1 MVQPLYPLTQQPT
14 APKPASTFGQPGVQP
29 SPVRRD
35 VLPVFKAT
43 SPLPAATG
51 SIAANNYGL
60 PTQTRSSGSVP
71 MPNLAER
78 MGPSKGPGS
87 AQMPNLAERIGPSTG
102 PGPTPMPNLSRS
114 GNSFGVD
121 GFGRPTTPWGPLPR
135 YVSGSS
141 VARPIAP
148 VNTPSGPAANTPPQ
162 YAGNTFNES
171 AEQLDRMYL
180 NQLPTDFRER
190 YLSNRQAGRTS
201 MSPGDA
207 AAYYRSNYA
216 GTDRTLPP
224 MAAAS
229 PQPVASSQPAASSSG
244 QIASF
249 DQLPPQLQEAYKQR
263 SASGQTQMTPSQAVE
278 FYNNNYVNGVRSPQS
293 TPGALPAPTAAA
305 MVSPSPALPT
315 PSLDSLPQPTASLR
329 NNQGGY
335 INPLNDPTQRGVD
348 PDEARAYADAEA
360 ANAELSA
367 QRGAASARLAEV
379 RRSLGNG
386 AAESEGRAQA
396 VRDAETAAR
405 NSRYGYRTGDSGVT
419 RRGVYTPTPSM
430 SDSNPGAFPERE
442 SERQVREW
450 SDNTDQRLGGILV
463 DRNARMQSDQD
474 ARYAEI
480 MRNMEARR
488 NTRAQDSRVVSS
500 GPRRASI

>member
-1 MVQPLYPLTQQPT
+1 VDPPYAPPPGNNSGGLINSLATGVRAGGNALINRFTGNAPLPSPIATLPSQSPSRLANLLVSNGAGSQIVSENMP
-14 APKPASTFGQPGVQP
+14 PASMELKGPENMPYESAGI
-29 SPVRRD
+29 
-35 VLPVFKAT
+35 T
-43 SPLPAATG
+43 SFSQLPADFQA
-51 SIAANNYGL
+51 
-60 PTQTRSSGSVP
+60 
-71 MPNLAER
+71 
-78 MGPSKGPGS
+78 
-87 AQMPNLAERIGPSTG
+87 
-102 PGPTPMPNLSRS
+102 
-114 GNSFGVD
+114 
-121 GFGRPTTPWGPLPR
+121 R
-135 YVSGSS
+135 YS
-141 VARPIAP
+141 
-148 VNTPSGPAANTPPQ
+148 
-162 YAGNTFNES
+162 
-171 AEQLDRMYL
+171 
-180 NQLPTDFRER
+180 
-190 YLSNRQAGRTS
+190 SNRRAGRTT
-201 MSPGDA
+201 MSPEQA
-207 AAYYRSNYA
+207 TAYYRSNYA

-229 PQPVASSQPAASSSG
+229 PQPAASSSG

-263 SASGQTQMTPSQAVE
+263 SASRQTQMTPSQAVE
-278 FYNNNYVNGVRSPQS
+278 FYNNNYVNGVRLPQS
-293 TPGALPAPTAAA
+293 TPGALPVPTAAA
-305 MVSPSPALPT
+305 MAPPSSALPT

-348 PDEARAYADAEA
+348 PDEALAYADAEA

-405 NSRYGYRTGDSGVT
+405 NSLYGYRTGDSGVT

-450 SDNTDQRLGGILV
+450 SDNTDQRLGGILA

-488 NTRAQDSRVVSS
+488 NTRAQGSRVVSS
-500 GPRRASI
+500 GPRRSSI